1 MKTEKICGEKL
12 LDLFLEKMKSCADF
26 EFLEGIQPF
35 KIRFSNKIYYVYIKN
50 ISSAYFTNRPDVTRA
65 QLPKREDFDS
75 IKKSEI
81 PFIFLGYDSEND
93 IYVCWNFH
101 IAKNR
106 LNEKDSVS
114 FYSRYSIQNS
124 VKEEIFYRK
133 ELSNGDNLVLFKR
146 DLIEK
151 FFENINSFF
160 DDADNNLKENNT
172 IGCRN
177 NKKIT
182 EIKDETLLEKL
193 KPLLTGEV
201 VHSLE
206 AIKLVQEFYG
216 SKYQEM
222 TYKDWSELVRNIMK
236 NF

>member
-12 LDLFLEKMKSCADF
+12 LDLFLEKIKNCADF

-101 IAKNR
+101 IAKKR

-124 VKEEIFYRK
+124 VREEIFYRK

-146 DLIEK
+146 ELIEK
-151 FFENINSFF
+151 FFENIDSFF
-160 DDADNNLKENNT
+160 DEDSNLKENNT
-172 IGCRN
+172 IDYKN
-177 NKKIT
+177 DKKIT
-182 EIKDETLLEKL
+182 EIKNEALLKKL

-216 SKYQEM
+216 SKYPVM
-222 TYKDWSELVRNIMK
+222 TYKDWSALVRNIMK
-236 NF
+236 GL